1 MLTTTSPTTTQSTI
15 TASQTSAPITQSIA
29 AFKTSTPTTLS
40 NTIGNPPIFTT
51 QSSDSSGS
59 TPITEQTVQQ
69 ELLQFLCKQRENI
82 ELQNKGFEAM
92 KTLMSL
98 INKTSE
104 NLLKAERLRMQ
115 GTRGNLLN
123 STAFLDE
130 SSTHTGAGIEVQS
143 SPQEINIE
151 VTKAL
156 NASITALKSTLESSK
171 KSQNYQVPRKYTL
184 NSDSDINIWLDKLKS
199 ELSSKDLLDVIDP
212 TVIGPDNLD
221 VQTIAKRKQ
230 AVREIITSHLDDK
243 YYKRV
248 LTITDPIMVITSLKE
263 AKRVEKNVTHTSVRT
278 KLYGMKLK
286 PKESIDE
293 FWNKFDNT
301 IVEYESC
308 DNAVPLTDEEKR
320 SAFYQ
325 AVSKVIPEARTA
337 DLLHRQ
343 FKGRSM
349 TLVELRSHL
358 LQLEAEKKSE
368 TSQEQ
373 DACANQAKRFKS
385 HHDNCYRC
393 NKTGHYVKQ
402 CPLAAT
408 SEWYCYICKVITDHN
423 TNSCPKNED
432 SQNSGRSDYRRG
444 RGRGRGRG
452 AFRRGTFFKG
462 GFGGKSKEYTKS
474 KPKTFKKQAAPPK
487 DGDKKKPQARQAG
500 MNFKYINNVDN
511 ITFIADSGATEHIIN
526 KSLILSNFKHCTG
539 EVIKSAN
546 KNKSAD
552 IVIDGVGD
560 LYLKSNLS
568 KIKLTNVL
576 SAENIANNL
585 ISLRRFVDAGLG
597 IFLDDKKLEIFDKET
612 GETCLS
618 GTYVKPNWLVTF
630 EVKHAEEVNRP
641 DYTTYSCTAE
651 IISPNEFSEQSQT
664 VPVDLN
670 LQKMEGDL
678 DVFSHKST
686 SSELGRESQK
696 KSLLEKNRNNIEAEI
711 TDFLLDEQTLN
722 RRILDFNSADALEEF
737 NNIKS
742 AENNIQQLKI
752 IKIDE
757 GMLWHIRLGHPSLN
771 YLKELKK
778 SEQSLCNVNFKENIL
793 DCETCI
799 LAKMEK
805 LPFKESRVIADRP
818 LHTIHVDTMGQFKIN
833 SFPGAYKYIIVF
845 LDDFS
850 RFAKIYSIKNK
861 NEAASCL
868 ESFINT
874 TRNLLGKNEKVCYIR
889 TDNARE
895 FTGGDFVDVMH
906 KEKIESDYAPPYTPE
921 LNGTAERFNKT
932 IQQKIRALLF
942 DSGLPKSMW
951 ILAAETAV
959 NMYNRTPH
967 KTNGFVSPLNKLN
980 AKISTHMNKIRRFG
994 CLAYVKLP
1002 ISENKFSERAIRSIL
1017 VGYSRTGYVLWE
1029 PTSGKF
1035 LNSRHVRFN
1044 EKLVYKDIYKT
1055 KDLEVEDSP
1064 TIEKQKEV
1072 EVDDN
1077 SIDGKID
1084 SESSDANTPVTKDS
1098 KDKLVNSDKSKK
1110 RKLDE
1115 NVSTD
1120 TKFKKLRASKRKPK
1134 PKIDDNF
1141 VYAKTIKKFTIVDE
1155 EDFIY
1160 AMLSAINKDPGNYKE
1175 CLLREDCVDW
1185 MKAVK
1190 EELKSID
1197 DNKVYNLVKRPVD
1210 ANVVNSRWVFKT
1222 KIGKNGETIYK
1233 ARVVVRGFLDVNEY
1247 ELKETYAPVS
1257 RLPVIRLAL
1266 AIINKLDLDARQ
1278 MDVKTAFLYGTL
1290 EKAIFMEIPEGY
1302 DCSDEIREKMVWKLE
1317 KSLYGLKISPK
1328 RWNKKFTEEALKIGL
1343 ENDLNEPCLFSW
1355 RKDGKIA
1362 IVILYVDDMIAA
1374 SNVPEKLDEII
1385 NHFSKVFEMKIL
1397 GEPENFLG
1405 MKIHRDRSKREMSIT
1420 QPEYTEKILERFD
1433 LKECN
1438 AQDTPMITR
1447 QVKNRN
1453 NKNIG
1458 KLDDSNIPAN
1468 APYREAIGSLLYLAG
1483 ATRPDIA
1490 YAVNLL
1496 SRRQNNPTKG
1506 DWTEVK
1512 RIFRYLKGT
1521 TDLGLYY
1528 RGKTEIMEAMTDTS
1542 FRDRENSTST
1552 SGYIIQVYGDTV
1564 AWRSHKQSSPVTS
1577 TCQAE
1582 YLAMSESCKEII
1594 SLDKATRDI
1603 IGKTMYPVTIRCDN
1617 KSACNCTQMEG
1628 SHKLKDFDDDVELIK
1643 SNLAERERTGKKPQ
1657 MAETHGDF
1665 VKSCVLAGKIKV
1677 KWIST
1682 KENIADIMTKP
1693 LPSTSH
1699 IKLRNKM
1706 MNF

>member
-1 MLTTTSPTTTQSTI
+1 
-15 TASQTSAPITQSIA
+15 
-29 AFKTSTPTTLS
+29 
-40 NTIGNPPIFTT
+40 
-51 QSSDSSGS
+51 
-59 TPITEQTVQQ
+59 
-69 ELLQFLCKQRENI
+69 
-82 ELQNKGFEAM
+82 
-92 KTLMSL
+92 
-98 INKTSE
+98 
-104 NLLKAERLRMQ
+104 
-115 GTRGNLLN
+115 
-123 STAFLDE
+123 
-130 SSTHTGAGIEVQS
+130 
-143 SPQEINIE
+143 
-151 VTKAL
+151 
-156 NASITALKSTLESSK
+156 
-171 KSQNYQVPRKYTL
+171 YTL

-221 VQTIAKRKQ
+221 VQTITKRKQ

-278 KLYGMKLK
+278 KLYGMRLK

-373 DACANQAKRFKS
+373 DAWANQAKRFKS

-423 TNSCPKNED
+423 TNS
-432 SQNSGRSDYRRG
+432 Y
-444 RGRGRGRG
+444 
-452 AFRRGTFFKG
+452 
-462 GFGGKSKEYTKS
+462 
-474 KPKTFKKQAAPPK
+474 
-487 DGDKKKPQARQAG
+487 
-500 MNFKYINNVDN
+500 N

-612 GETCLS
+612 GETCLT
-618 GTYVKPNWLVTF
+618 GKYVKPNWLVTF

-651 IISPNEFSEQSQT
+651 IISPNESSEQSQT

-696 KSLLEKNRNNIEAEI
+696 KSLLEKNSSNIEAEI

-722 RRILDFNSADALEEF
+722 RRILNFNSADALEEF

-799 LAKMEK
+799 LVKMEK
-805 LPFKESRVIADRP
+805 LPFKESRLIADRP

-967 KTNGFVSPLNKLN
+967 KTNGFISPLNKLN
-980 AKISTHMNKIRRFG
+980 EKISTHMNKIRRFG

-1002 ISENKFSERAIRSIL
+1002 ISENKFSE
-1017 VGYSRTGYVLWE
+1017 
-1029 PTSGKF
+1029 
-1035 LNSRHVRFN
+1035 
-1044 EKLVYKDIYKT
+1044 
-1055 KDLEVEDSP
+1055 
-1064 TIEKQKEV
+1064 
-1072 EVDDN
+1072 
-1077 SIDGKID
+1077 
-1084 SESSDANTPVTKDS
+1084 
-1098 KDKLVNSDKSKK
+1098 
-1110 RKLDE
+1110 
-1115 NVSTD
+1115 
-1120 TKFKKLRASKRKPK
+1120 
-1134 PKIDDNF
+1134 
-1141 VYAKTIKKFTIVDE
+1141 
-1155 EDFIY
+1155 
-1160 AMLSAINKDPGNYKE
+1160 
-1175 CLLREDCVDW
+1175 
-1185 MKAVK
+1185 
-1190 EELKSID
+1190 
-1197 DNKVYNLVKRPVD
+1197 
-1210 ANVVNSRWVFKT
+1210 
-1222 KIGKNGETIYK
+1222 
-1233 ARVVVRGFLDVNEY
+1233 
-1247 ELKETYAPVS
+1247 
-1257 RLPVIRLAL
+1257 
-1266 AIINKLDLDARQ
+1266 
-1278 MDVKTAFLYGTL
+1278 
-1290 EKAIFMEIPEGY
+1290 
-1302 DCSDEIREKMVWKLE
+1302 
-1317 KSLYGLKISPK
+1317 
-1328 RWNKKFTEEALKIGL
+1328 
-1343 ENDLNEPCLFSW
+1343 
-1355 RKDGKIA
+1355 
-1362 IVILYVDDMIAA
+1362 
-1374 SNVPEKLDEII
+1374 
-1385 NHFSKVFEMKIL
+1385 
-1397 GEPENFLG
+1397 
-1405 MKIHRDRSKREMSIT
+1405 
-1420 QPEYTEKILERFD
+1420 
-1433 LKECN
+1433 
-1438 AQDTPMITR
+1438 
-1447 QVKNRN
+1447 
-1453 NKNIG
+1453 
-1458 KLDDSNIPAN
+1458 
-1468 APYREAIGSLLYLAG
+1468 
-1483 ATRPDIA
+1483 
-1490 YAVNLL
+1490 
-1496 SRRQNNPTKG
+1496 
-1506 DWTEVK
+1506 
-1512 RIFRYLKGT
+1512 
-1521 TDLGLYY
+1521 
-1528 RGKTEIMEAMTDTS
+1528 
-1542 FRDRENSTST
+1542 
-1552 SGYIIQVYGDTV
+1552 
-1564 AWRSHKQSSPVTS
+1564 
-1577 TCQAE
+1577 
-1582 YLAMSESCKEII
+1582 
-1594 SLDKATRDI
+1594 
-1603 IGKTMYPVTIRCDN
+1603 
-1617 KSACNCTQMEG
+1617 
-1628 SHKLKDFDDDVELIK
+1628 
-1643 SNLAERERTGKKPQ
+1643 
-1657 MAETHGDF
+1657 
-1665 VKSCVLAGKIKV
+1665 
-1677 KWIST
+1677 
-1682 KENIADIMTKP
+1682 
-1693 LPSTSH
+1693 
-1699 IKLRNKM
+1699 
-1706 MNF
+1706 